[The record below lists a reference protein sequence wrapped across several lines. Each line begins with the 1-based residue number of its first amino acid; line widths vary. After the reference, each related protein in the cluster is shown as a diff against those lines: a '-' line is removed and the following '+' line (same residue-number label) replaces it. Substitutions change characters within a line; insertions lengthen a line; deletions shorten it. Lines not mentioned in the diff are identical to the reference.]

1 MRKRVLFILTVTL
14 CSCSA
19 SYHLKKAIKKD
30 PSMID
35 TLYHKIDTAFVL
47 KKDTV
52 YLDSVAENFVYRI
65 DTLLKD
71 TCVIS
76 EKKKTIIRYI
86 LKKEVLPASI
96 ESLRRDT
103 ISILTKNGKVMLW
116 LSKDS
121 LKASIEYKQVFIK
134 DTEVKV
140 KEPWYHFFKE
150 LWWVWLLLVVIF
162 CIYIIKR

>member
-1 MRKRVLFILTVTL
+1 MRKIILFILTIVL

-19 SYHLKKAIKKD
+19 SYHLRKAIKKD

-35 TLYHKIDTAFVL
+35 TLYHKLDTAFVL

-52 YLDSVAENFVYRI
+52 YLDSVAENFVYRL
-65 DTLLKD
+65 DTVLKD

-76 EKKKTIIRYI
+76 EKKKTVIRYI

-96 ESLRRDT
+96 NALRRDT
-103 ISILTKNGKVMLW
+103 ISILTKNGKVTLW
-116 LSKDS
+116 LSNDS

-134 DTEVKV
+134 
-140 KEPWYHFFKE
+140 YHR
-150 LWWVWLLLVVIF
+150 V
-162 CIYIIKR
+162 